1 MKKQY
6 ISTIIGSSGAYNSAQ
21 DCALITLFRLYDS
34 KAGLFEGSLFWVRQ
48 YDSPNHHNGRRTNPI
63 IT

>member
-6 ISTIIGSSGAYNSAQ
+6 ISTIIGSSGTYNSAQ
-21 DCALITLFRLYDS
+21 DCALLTLFRLYDS
-34 KAGLFEGSLFWVRQ
+34 KAGLFEGNLFWVRQ
-48 YDSPNHHNGRRTNPI
+48 YDSPNHHNGTRTKPI

>member
-6 ISTIIGSSGAYNSAQ
+6 ISTIIGSSGTYNSAQ

-34 KAGLFEGSLFWVRQ
+34 KAGLFEGNLCWVGQ
-48 YDSPNHHNGRRTNPI
+48 YDTSNLHNGRRTSPI
-63 IT
+63 II

>member
-6 ISTIIGSSGAYNSAQ
+6 ISTIIGSSGTYNSAQ

-34 KAGLFEGSLFWVRQ
+34 KTGLFEVNLLWVHQ
-48 YDSPNHHNGRRTNPI
+48 YDSPNLYNGRITNPI

>member
-6 ISTIIGSSGAYNSAQ
+6 ISTIIGSSGTYNSGQ

-34 KAGLFEGSLFWVRQ
+34 KAGLFEGNLFWVGQ
-48 YDSPNHHNGRRTNPI
+48 YDTPNLHNGRRTSPI
-63 IT
+63 IV

>member
-6 ISTIIGSSGAYNSAQ
+6 ISTIIGSSGTYNSAQ

-34 KAGLFEGSLFWVRQ
+34 KAGLFEGNLFWV
-48 YDSPNHHNGRRTNPI
+48 G
-63 IT
+63 